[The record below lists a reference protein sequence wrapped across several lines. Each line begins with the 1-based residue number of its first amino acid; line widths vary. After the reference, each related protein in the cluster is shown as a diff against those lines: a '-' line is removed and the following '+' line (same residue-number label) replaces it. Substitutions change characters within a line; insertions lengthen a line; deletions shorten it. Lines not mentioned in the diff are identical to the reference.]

1 MPARISLNDHN
12 LPKIAASAVKQLVP
26 VKADTVKD
34 QVLPVTAF
42 TDKAVG
48 FTQASAAIG
57 DPVAVQTHGV
67 AIGIAAASIGVG
79 AEVACATTGGQLS
92 LVTAASG
99 VDRIAIGTTETA
111 AAAGEEIAVYL
122 TFRSVQTG
130 GG

>member
-1 MPARISLNDHN
+1 MPGRIVLNDHN
-12 LPKIAASAVKQLVP
+12 LPKIAASTVKSMVP

-34 QVLPVTAF
+34 QVVPAAAF
-42 TDKAVG
+42 TDKVVG
-48 FTQASAAIG
+48 LTVASAAQG

-67 AIGIAAASIGVG
+67 VWGIAAASMGVG

-99 VDRIAIGTTETA
+99 VDRIAIGTTESA
-111 AAAGEEIAVYL
+111 AAANEEIAVYL